1 VVRVKDRTFFTFGV
15 FPSLSIRRQAAT
27 EVLLKRK
34 RGANDMA
41 IDIAINTKKVF
52 LRGRLRRLTLD
63 SVCKIVIPVFLGLS
77 LWLSF
82 HVGSFKGYAHLFSQ
96 QAYSSWLM
104 TLGAGYTLAYL
115 AFLVVRTWLWWRY
128 EPYPLPEG
136 PLPQVTVVIPA
147 YNEGAMVE
155 KAIYSAAASDYP
167 AGRLEIICID
177 DGSRDDTWHYMEKA
191 RLRYPHLIQTIRF
204 PQNRGKREALYAGF
218 LQGRGK
224 YFITVDSDSVV
235 EPETVKQIL
244 APLLQKPEVGAVAG
258 NVKVYNRTAN
268 ILTRM
273 LWVRFVLSFDFLRA
287 SQSMYGFVFCTPGA
301 LSAYRREA
309 IWPILEDWRR
319 QSFLG
324 GRCTIGEDR
333 AFTNFVLRQGYLTV
347 YQRNAVVYTT
357 VPENYTGLWKMFLRW
372 DRSNFRES
380 LIQLQFMF
388 TRYRRKHRLLP
399 ILDFFVR
406 ELEFPLSL
414 IFVPLLVATLL
425 LNPGFLVKFITA
437 MGLVSFILTF
447 HYVYREKDMDFVYGV
462 LYSFYFFF
470 LMKWV
475 RPYAFLTLRDGRW
488 LTR

>member
-1 VVRVKDRTFFTFGV
+1 M
-15 FPSLSIRRQAAT
+15 P
-27 EVLLKRK
+27 
-34 RGANDMA
+34 
-41 IDIAINTKKVF
+41 IDTAINAKKIF
-52 LRGRLRRLTLD
+52 LWSVPRRLTLD
-63 SVCKIVIPVFLGLS
+63 LFCKVAIPVFLMIC

-82 HVGSFKGYAHLFSQ
+82 HVGSLKGYVLLFSR

-104 TLGAGYTLAYL
+104 ALVGGYTLAYL
-115 AFLVVRTWLWWRY
+115 AFLLVRTWLWWRY
-128 EPYPLPEG
+128 KPYPLPEG
-136 PLPQVTVVIPA
+136 PLPRVTVIIPA
-147 YNEGAMVE
+147 FNEGPMVE
-155 KAIYSAAASDYP
+155 KALYSVAASDYP
-167 AGRLEIICID
+167 AERLEVICVD
-177 DGSRDDTWHYMEKA
+177 DGSRDDTWRYIEKA
-191 RLRYPHLIQTIRF
+191 RRRHPWLIQTIRF

-218 LQGRGK
+218 TQGRGE
-224 YFITVDSDSVV
+224 YFVTVDSDSVV
-235 EPETVKQIL
+235 EPDTLRQIL
-244 APLLQKPEVGAVAG
+244 APLLKNPEVGAVAG
-258 NVKVYNRTAN
+258 NVKVYNRTYN

-309 IWPILEDWRR
+309 ISPILEKWR
-319 QSFLG
+319 QQTFLG
-324 GRCTIGEDR
+324 NRCTIGEDR

-347 YQRNAVVYTT
+347 YQRSAVVYTT
-357 VPENYTGLWKMFLRW
+357 VPETYKGLCRMFLRW

-380 LIQLQFMF
+380 LIQLKFMF
-388 TRYRRKHRLLP
+388 TPYRRKHRLLP

-414 IFVPLLVATLL
+414 IFVPLLLAALVLYPAA
-425 LNPGFLVKFITA
+425 LVKFVTA
-437 MGLVSFILTF
+437 MGLVSFLLTF

-462 LYSFYFFF
+462 LYSYYFFF

>member
-1 VVRVKDRTFFTFGV
+1 
-15 FPSLSIRRQAAT
+15 
-27 EVLLKRK
+27 
-34 RGANDMA
+34 MA

-63 SVCKIVIPVFLGLS
+63 SVCKIVIPILLVLS

-82 HVGSFKGYAHLFSQ
+82 HVGSLKGYAHLFSR

-104 TLGAGYTLAYL
+104 ALGTGYTLAYL
-115 AFLVVRTWLWWRY
+115 TFLVVRTWLWWRY
-128 EPYPLPEG
+128 KPYPLPEG
-136 PLPQVTVVIPA
+136 PLPLVTVIIPA

-155 KAIYSAAASDYP
+155 KAIYCAAASDYP
-167 AGRLEIICID
+167 AGKLEIICID
-177 DGSRDDTWHYMEKA
+177 DGSRDDTWHCMEKA
-191 RLRYPHLIQTIRF
+191 RKRYPHLIQTIKF

-218 LQGRGK
+218 LKGRGE

-235 EPETVKQIL
+235 EPESVKQIL
-244 APLLQKPEVGAVAG
+244 APLLQNPEVGAVAG
-258 NVKVYNRTAN
+258 NVKVYNRTRN

-309 IWPILEDWRR
+309 MWPILEDWRR
-319 QSFLG
+319 QTFLSA
-324 GRCTIGEDR
+324 RCTIGEDR

-347 YQRNAVVYTT
+347 YQRSAVVYTT
-357 VPENYTGLWKMFLRW
+357 VPENYMGLWKMFLRW

-388 TRYRRKHRLLP
+388 SRYRRKHRLLP
-399 ILDFFVR
+399 IVDFFVR
-406 ELEFPLSL
+406 ELEFPLSS
-414 IFVPLLVATLL
+414 IFVPLLVATLV
-425 LNPGFLVKFITA
+425 LNPALIVKFITA

-447 HYVYREKDMDFVYGV
+447 HYVYRERDLDFVYGV

>member
-1 VVRVKDRTFFTFGV
+1 MPIDTVINGKKIFLWSA
-15 FPSLSIRRQAAT
+15 PRRHT
-27 EVLLKRK
+27 LDLFCK
-34 RGANDMA
+34 
-41 IDIAINTKKVF
+41 IAIPIF
-52 LRGRLRRLTLD
+52 LMG
-63 SVCKIVIPVFLGLS
+63 C

-82 HVGSFKGYAHLFSQ
+82 HVGSLKGYVQLFSR

-104 TLGAGYTLAYL
+104 AIGAGYTLTYL
-115 AFLVVRTWLWWRY
+115 AFLVLRTWLWWRY
-128 EPYPLPEG
+128 KPYPLPEG
-136 PLPQVTVVIPA
+136 PLPRVTVIIPA

-155 KAIYSAAASDYP
+155 KALYSVAASDYP
-167 AGRLEIICID
+167 ADRLEVICID
-177 DGSRDDTWHYMEKA
+177 DGSKDNTWRYIEKA
-191 RLRYPHLIQTIRF
+191 RRRHPRLIQSIRF

-218 LQGRGK
+218 TQGRGE
-224 YFITVDSDSVV
+224 YFVTVDSDSVV
-235 EPETVKQIL
+235 ERDTLRQMV
-244 APLLQKPEVGAVAG
+244 APLLQNPEVGAVAG
-258 NVKVYNRTAN
+258 NVKVYNRTHN

-309 IWPILEDWRR
+309 IFPILEKWR
-319 QSFLG
+319 QQTFLG
-324 GRCTIGEDR
+324 KRCTIGEDR

-347 YQRNAVVYTT
+347 YQRSAVVYTA
-357 VPENYTGLWKMFLRW
+357 VPETYKGLCRMFLRW

-380 LIQLQFMF
+380 LIQLKFMF
-388 TRYRRKHRLLP
+388 TRYRRKHRILP

-414 IFVPLLVATLL
+414 IFVPLLLVTLVSYPAVL
-425 LNPGFLVKFITA
+425 MKFVTA

-447 HYVYREKDMDFVYGV
+447 HYVYREKDMDFVYGI
-462 LYSFYFFF
+462 LYSYYFFF